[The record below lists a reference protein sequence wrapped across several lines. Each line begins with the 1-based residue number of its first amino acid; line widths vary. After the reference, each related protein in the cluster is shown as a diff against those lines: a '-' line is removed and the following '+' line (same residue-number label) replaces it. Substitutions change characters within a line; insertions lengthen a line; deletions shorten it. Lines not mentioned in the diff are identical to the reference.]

1 MDSLTTN
8 QQTALQIANSGNRI
22 ATARSLAEVR
32 LALDEKGKHL
42 YPRYGELENVARVS
56 WLGDQFFGLAILTH
70 TSTTSEMV
78 SLDSIAL
85 DNEIMDNPIL
95 REMTLVEMQEAF
107 RKGAGKEYGDYFG
120 ITYASML
127 GFLRG
132 YLKSEKKIR
141 ATHIV
146 SKHLQEKQKELDA
159 MTSKRPLMIE
169 SPAEMAKTR
178 NRINEVLRE
187 MRK

>member
-1 MDSLTTN
+1 
-8 QQTALQIANSGNRI
+8 
-22 ATARSLAEVR
+22 
-32 LALDEKGKHL
+32 
-42 YPRYGELENVARVS
+42 
-56 WLGDQFFGLAILTH
+56 
-70 TSTTSEMV
+70 
-78 SLDSIAL
+78 
-85 DNEIMDNPIL
+85 
-95 REMTLVEMQEAF
+95 MTLVEMQEAF

-141 ATHIV
+141 ATQIV

-159 MTSKRPLMIE
+159 MTSQRPIMIE